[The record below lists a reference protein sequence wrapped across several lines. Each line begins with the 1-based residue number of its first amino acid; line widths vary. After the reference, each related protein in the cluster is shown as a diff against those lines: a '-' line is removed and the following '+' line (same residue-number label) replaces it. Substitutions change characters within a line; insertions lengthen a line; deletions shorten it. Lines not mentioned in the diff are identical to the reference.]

1 MNHAEIIKMGALED
15 DHWWFT
21 SLRKIVLNLLQEPS
35 SPTILDAGCGTGA
48 LLKLIENTNPESKL
62 FGIDLSTI
70 CCSIAQNK
78 SKAQILVGS
87 IEKLPFPDN
96 KFDIVICLDVLEYFS
111 DPRTAISELVRVLKK
126 DGTLVINVPA
136 FNWLYSYHD
145 IAVGQQR
152 RFNKGELNGL
162 LTRKDLKI
170 KFQTYWNFFLFP
182 IMILKRKLTRN
193 STQSDVSEM
202 PSFLNTLFKR
212 ILNIEI
218 NFINRKISFPF
229 GGSLLTIITKLS

>member
-1 MNHAEIIKMGALED
+1 MDHAEIIKMGALED

-21 SLRKIVLNLLQEPS
+21 SLRKIVLNLLPKPS
-35 SPTILDAGCGTGA
+35 NPTILDAGCGTGV
-48 LLKLIENTNPESKL
+48 LLQLIESTNPDSKL
-62 FGIDLSTI
+62 FGIDLSPV

-78 SKAQILVGS
+78 SKAEILVGS

-96 KFDIVICLDVLEYFS
+96 KFDIVICLDVLGYFS

-126 DGTLVINVPA
+126 DGTLIINVPA

-182 IMILKRKLTRN
+182 VMILKRKLTSN
-193 STQSDVSEM
+193 AGQSDVSEM
-202 PSFLNTLFKR
+202 PSWLNMLFKKILNT
-212 ILNIEI
+212 EI
-218 NFINRKISFPF
+218 NLIKRKISFPF
-229 GGSLLTIITKLS
+229 GGSLLTVITKLS